1 MPRVVS
7 CWVLDGVDMADIRRS
22 DASAEPP
29 NAATANA
36 GSEERAPESIDTV
49 TVAQPRSALYAF
61 WRDFTNLP
69 KFMENVQS
77 VTEVDSISSLWTI
90 KDAQGESAEWEFIV
104 TDDEA
109 DRLIAW
115 ASSGN
120 TPVKYSGRVE
130 FRDAPAAQGT
140 EVTVIIRYDP
150 PAGLIENL
158 ISKVAGPDPAVQT
171 RADLYRFKE
180 YMECSETSR
189 PAPP

>member
-1 MPRVVS
+1 
-7 CWVLDGVDMADIRRS
+7 MADIRRG
-22 DASAEPP
+22 DASAQPS
-29 NAATANA
+29 NTLTASE

-49 TVAQPRSALYAF
+49 TIAQPRSVLYAF

-90 KDAQGESAEWEFIV
+90 RDAQGGTTEWEFIV
-104 TDDEA
+104 TDDES

-130 FRDAPAAQGT
+130 FKDAPAARGT
-140 EVTVIIRYDP
+140 EVTAIIHYDP

-158 ISKVAGPDPAVQT
+158 ISKVAGPEPAVQT
-171 RADLYRFKE
+171 RADLNRFKE
-180 YMECSETSR
+180 YMES
-189 PAPP
+189 APNLAPGAEGGAPGVDAVR